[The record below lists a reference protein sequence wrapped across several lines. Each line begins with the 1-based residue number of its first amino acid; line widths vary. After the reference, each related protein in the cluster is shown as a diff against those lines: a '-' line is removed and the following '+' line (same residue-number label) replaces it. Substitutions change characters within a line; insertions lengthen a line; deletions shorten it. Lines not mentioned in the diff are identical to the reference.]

1 MFEIVL
7 VRKRRCVVARSFSMC
22 LSGLVLIVVISS
34 MAWSQQTQPNTSS
47 YTPGGYTPGTTFYQQ
62 PYYGGGWGGY
72 GFGYG
77 FGAGTTAAGSY
88 MSGMASAIRAQGQYN
103 ALSAEAAVNL
113 EEAKKREI
121 ENRVRWSN
129 AYYEMRKM
137 NKAYLDSQKAPK
149 LSTEEWARLAHETA
163 TPRLGSHSLDVV
175 NGEITWP
182 APLRGAEFKPER
194 DRVQALFAQRAESH
208 GAIGVEQHSQIR
220 KAVNTLMA
228 KLKDHIR
235 EFDTRAYLEA
245 RNFLSSLAREAD
257 FPAG

>member
-1 MFEIVL
+1 M
-7 VRKRRCVVARSFSMC
+7 ARSFSKR
-22 LSGLVLIVVISS
+22 LSWPAALIAISS
-34 MAWSQQTQPNTSS
+34 VAWSQTQPNSS
-47 YTPGGYTPGTTFYQQ
+47 GYTPGGYSPGTTYYQQ
-62 PYYGGGWGGY
+62 PYYGGGGYGGY
-72 GFGYG
+72 GFGYP
-77 FGAGTTAAGSY
+77 AGYGTAAGSY

-121 ENRVRWSN
+121 ENRVRWTN
-129 AYYEMRKM
+129 AYFEMRKM

-163 TPRLGSHSLDVV
+163 TPRLGSHHLDAV
-175 NGEITWP
+175 NGEISWP
-182 APLRGAEFKPER
+182 APLQAAEFKTDRE
-194 DRVQALFAQRAESH
+194 RVQSLFTLRAESQ
-208 GAIGVEQHSQIR
+208 GAMGVEQHAQVR
-220 KAVNTLMA
+220 KAVDTLMA

-235 EFDTRAYLEA
+235 DFDTRTYLEA